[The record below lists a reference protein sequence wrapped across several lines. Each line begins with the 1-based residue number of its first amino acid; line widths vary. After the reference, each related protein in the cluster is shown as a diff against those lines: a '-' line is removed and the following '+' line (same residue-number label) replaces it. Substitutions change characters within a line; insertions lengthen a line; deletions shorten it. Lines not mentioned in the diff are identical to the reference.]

1 MIRQATLPLLFVLA
15 PSLHP
20 DPEGALERRL
30 RKAALR
36 REPIS
41 LGTPAVPYEPAVGRR
56 EESPLRT
63 LLREE
68 GLEISI
74 TTATPRILREIDLLV
89 DLDRRHS
96 VALRM
101 VVTGGDDP
109 EPRMRAVRDLAS
121 EGIATRVLVA
131 PGSAEGSREETLRF
145 LLERAAEAGAW
156 DVEIDAGPLRRAE
169 RASLLATFR
178 RLRLEYG
185 FPRGV
190 PGRG

>member
-20 DPEGALERRL
+20 DPEAALERRL

-41 LGTPAVPYEPAVGRR
+41 LGTLAAPYEPAAGRR
-56 EESPLRT
+56 EENPLRT

-96 VALRM
+96 VAVRM
-101 VVTGGDDP
+101 VMTGLDGT
-109 EPRMRAVRDLAS
+109 EFRMHAVRALAA
-121 EGIATRVLVA
+121 EGIATRVLVSPDPA
-131 PGSAEGSREETLRF
+131 AGGGEETVRF
-145 LLERAAEAGAW
+145 LLETAAEAG
-156 DVEIDAGPLRRAE
+156 
-169 RASLLATFR
+169 
-178 RLRLEYG
+178 
-185 FPRGV
+185 
-190 PGRG
+190 

>member
-1 MIRQATLPLLFVLA
+1 MIRQATLPLFVLSPA
-15 PSLHP
+15 LNP
-20 DPEGALERRL
+20 DPGAALERRL

-41 LGTPAVPYEPAVGRR
+41 LGTAAAPYEPTSGRQ
-56 EESPLRT
+56 EEPPLRV

-96 VALRM
+96 VAVRM
-101 VVTGGDDP
+101 VVPGGGDP
-109 EPRMRAVRDLAS
+109 APRLRAVRELAA
-121 EGIATRVLVA
+121 EGIATSIFVS
-131 PGSAEGSREETLRF
+131 PAESGEETLRC
-145 LLERAAEAGAW
+145 LLEEARKAGAW
-156 DVEIDAGPLRRAE
+156 DVETDAGSAPRAG

-185 FPRGV
+185 FPHGLA
-190 PGRG
+190 GRG

>member
-1 MIRQATLPLLFVLA
+1 MIRQATLPLLFVLSPA
-15 PSLHP
+15 LHP
-20 DPEGALERRL
+20 DPEAALERRL

-41 LGTPAVPYEPAVGRR
+41 LGTAAAPYEPAVRRR
-56 EESPLRT
+56 EENPLRT

-74 TTATPRILREIDLLV
+74 TTATPRILREVDLLV

-96 VALRM
+96 VAVRM
-101 VVTGGDDP
+101 VVAGADDP
-109 EPRMRAVRDLAS
+109 EPPMRAVRSLAA
-121 EGIATRVLVA
+121 EGIATSVLVS
-131 PGSAEGSREETLRF
+131 PGPGAGRGEETLRS
-145 LLERAAEAGAW
+145 LLEQAAEAGAW
-156 DVEIDAGPLRRAE
+156 DVEIDAGPPRRAE
-169 RASLLATFR
+169 RAFLLATFR